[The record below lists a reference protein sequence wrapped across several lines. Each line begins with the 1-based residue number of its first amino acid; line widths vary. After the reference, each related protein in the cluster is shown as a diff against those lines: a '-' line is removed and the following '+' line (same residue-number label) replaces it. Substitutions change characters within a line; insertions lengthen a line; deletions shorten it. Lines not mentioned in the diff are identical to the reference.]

1 MSKLY
6 EALKRLNNE
15 NRSPDFQKFTKKPEK
30 KNTKWY
36 ILFFVSIALGSLFIY
51 LSNVITKTP
60 KSTHTLKIAA
70 FNSTNTTNM
79 TKLSNSTHAVNATK
93 SINPSNATISPKKEQ
108 LANIASKSKMSH
120 DEISNKASNTKQN
133 QNNAPEALSSTNRQ
147 DQLKNILHYQQ
158 EKGEKLTNL
167 ALDINQSLENNDLYR
182 AKLLLTEYLS
192 IQEDPFALNDLA
204 GIYIK
209 ENKYR
214 QAVELLN
221 KSIKKE
227 PSAAAYINLIYC
239 YKKLNETDKLNHLL
253 KVLNPA
259 IFSESQKAII
269 KSIINS
275 K

>member
-15 NRSPDFQKFTKKPEK
+15 NRSPNFQKFTKKPEK
-30 KNTKWY
+30 KNAKWY

-60 KSTHTLKIAA
+60 KSNQMLKIAA
-70 FNSTNTTNM
+70 INSTNTT
-79 TKLSNSTHAVNATK
+79 KLTNSTTNATK
-93 SINPSNATISPKKEQ
+93 SISSVNATISPKKEKLTGITHKTKISQ
-108 LANIASKSKMSH
+108 AT
-120 DEISNKASNTKQN
+120 ISNKINGTLQN
-133 QNNAPEALSSTNRQ
+133 QGNATEALSPTSKQ
-147 DQLKNILHYQQ
+147 EQLKNILHFQQ
-158 EKGEKLTNL
+158 EKGERLANL
-167 ALDINQSLENNDLYR
+167 ALEINQSLENNDLYR
-182 AKLLLTEYLS
+182 AKLLLKEYLS

-209 ENKYR
+209 EGKYK

-227 PSAAAYINLIYC
+227 PSPAAYINLIYC

-253 KVLNPA
+253 KVINPA

-269 KSIINS
+269 ESIVNS

>member
-15 NRSPDFQKFTKKPEK
+15 NRSPNFQKFTKKPGK

-60 KSTHTLKIAA
+60 NPNQTLKIAA
-70 FNSTNTTNM
+70 INSTNTT
-79 TKLSNSTHAVNATK
+79 KLTNSTALGNATK
-93 SINPSNATISPKKEQ
+93 SISSANATISPKKEQ
-108 LANIASKSKMSH
+108 FAGMTHKTKISQAT
-120 DEISNKASNTKQN
+120 ISNKVNSTLQN
-133 QNNAPEALSSTNRQ
+133 QGNATEALGPTSKHE
-147 DQLKNILHYQQ
+147 QLKNILHFQQ
-158 EKGEKLTNL
+158 EKGEKLANL
-167 ALDINQSLENNDLYR
+167 ALEINQSLESNDLYR
-182 AKLLLTEYLS
+182 AKLLLKEYLS

-209 ENKYR
+209 EGKYK

-227 PSAAAYINLIYC
+227 PSPAAYINLIYC
-239 YKKLNETDKLNHLL
+239 YKKLNETDRLNHLL

-259 IFSESQKAII
+259 IFSESQKTII
-269 KSIINS
+269 ESIVNS